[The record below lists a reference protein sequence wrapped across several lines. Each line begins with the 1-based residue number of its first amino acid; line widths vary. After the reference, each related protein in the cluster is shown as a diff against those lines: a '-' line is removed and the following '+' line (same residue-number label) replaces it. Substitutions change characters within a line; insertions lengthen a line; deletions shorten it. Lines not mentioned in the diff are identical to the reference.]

1 MWWSFIFENALSP
14 LHQLLNLSH
23 LLSLLALPTSGFSKN
38 LLTFNPVLVLFFC
51 DKRNSYNRLKGSK
64 MQKRIFPFLLILILL
79 SINQCSK
86 TPSPRVVVMDFI
98 EAVNKADTASLETY
112 LDLERFTQEKV
123 KELPDSIRAEVFSRV
138 KEQLWENFLGSGG
151 TRLRWQNKMIVVNK
165 EKIEGDHAL
174 VEVTFVDQ
182 KTGITEYT
190 KARLY
195 KKEDRW
201 WIYYIRD

>member
-1 MWWSFIFENALSP
+1 ML
-14 LHQLLNLSH
+14 
-23 LLSLLALPTSGFSKN
+23 
-38 LLTFNPVLVLFFC
+38 
-51 DKRNSYNRLKGSK
+51 
-64 MQKRIFPFLLILILL
+64 KRIFLFSLIPLLFFAYH
-79 SINQCSK
+79 CSK

-98 EAVNKADTASLETY
+98 EAVNKADTASIEKY
-112 LDLERFTQEKV
+112 LDLGRFTQEKL
-123 KELPDSIRAEVFSRV
+123 KELPDTQRVKVFAGV
-138 KEQLWENFLGSGG
+138 KEQLWNNFLGSGG

-165 EKIEGDHAL
+165 EEIKGDQAL

-195 KKEDRW
+195 KENNRW